1 MIKIKGKKMPSP
13 LLHRDEIAKLG
24 QELYERQIRV
34 QVEVAENIG
43 KIVSID
49 IETGEYEVGDEL
61 VETSLRS
68 QSKHPHALLWA
79 ERIGFDAVYAV
90 GGTIVRTIS

>member
-1 MIKIKGKKMPSP
+1 MPLP
-13 LLHRDEIAKLG
+13 LLNRAEIAKLG
-24 QELYERQIRV
+24 QELYARHIRA
-34 QVEVAENIG
+34 QVEVTENIG

-49 IETGEYEVGDEL
+49 IETGEYEIGDEL

-68 QSKHPHALLWA
+68 QSKHPNALLWA

-90 GGTIVRTIS
+90 GGTIIRTVAWLRET

>member
-1 MIKIKGKKMPSP
+1 MSSP
-13 LLHRDEIAKLG
+13 LLRRDEIARLG
-24 QELYERQIRV
+24 QELYARDIRDL
-34 QVEVAENIG
+34 VEVAENIG

-49 IETGEYEVGDEL
+49 VETGEYEVGDDL

-68 QSKHPHALLWA
+68 RSKHPNALLWA

-90 GGTIVRTIS
+90 GGTIIRTRA

>member
-1 MIKIKGKKMPSP
+1 MPSP
-13 LLHRDEIAKLG
+13 LLSRDKIAQLG
-24 QELYERQIRV
+24 QELYERHIRA

-68 QSKHPHALLWA
+68 QAKHPHALLWA

-90 GGTIVRTIS
+90 GGTIIRTVA

>member
-1 MIKIKGKKMPSP
+1 MPSS
-13 LLHRDEIAKLG
+13 LLSRDEIAKLG
-24 QELYERQIRV
+24 QELYERHIRS

-68 QSKHPHALLWA
+68 QSKHPHQ
-79 ERIGFDAVYAV
+79 EFSAVTYMF
-90 GGTIVRTIS
+90 

>member
-1 MIKIKGKKMPSP
+1 
-13 LLHRDEIAKLG
+13 LG
-24 QELYERQIRV
+24 FEAQPNLQFVLYERHIRDR
-34 QVEVAENIG
+34 VEVAENIG

-68 QSKHPHALLWA
+68 QSKHPRALLWA
-79 ERIGFDAVYAV
+79 ERIGFDAGYAV
-90 GGTIVRTIS
+90 GGTIIRTVA

>member
-1 MIKIKGKKMPSP
+1 MSSP
-13 LLHRDEIAKLG
+13 LLSRDEIAKLG
-24 QELYERQIRV
+24 QELYNRHIRS
-34 QVEVAENIG
+34 QVEVADNVG

-49 IETGEYEVGDEL
+49 VETGEFEVGDEL

-68 QSKHPHALLWA
+68 QSKHPNALLWA

-90 GGTIVRTIS
+90 GGTIIRTMA

>member
-1 MIKIKGKKMPSP
+1 MPSP
-13 LLHRDEIAKLG
+13 LLSRDEIAKLG
-24 QELYERQIRV
+24 QELYDRHIRA

-68 QSKHPHALLWA
+68 QSKHPRALLWA
-79 ERIGFDAVYAV
+79 EKIGFDAVYAV
-90 GGTIVRTIS
+90 GGTIIRTVDL

>member
-1 MIKIKGKKMPSP
+1 MPSP
-13 LLHRDEIAKLG
+13 LLSRSEIAKLG
-24 QELYERQIRV
+24 QELYDQHIRA

-49 IETGEYEVGDEL
+49 IETGEYEVGDDL
-61 VETSLRS
+61 VETSLKS
-68 QSKHPHALLWA
+68 QSKHPHAMLWA

-90 GGTIVRTIS
+90 GGTTVRTVS